1 MAFVSS
7 TSVLFILF
15 ISISGK
21 SIPNSYIEN
30 RINLIEREVDMQL
43 GSELVLNDDEKL
55 ANEILMHWK
64 QKEIEESFRN
74 PQYFNF
80 SKHYFDYKNDI
91 PKSKVYQIIR
101 GMPKGA
107 VLHVHSSLMLSTDR
121 LLNLTYENNLY
132 MCKNE
137 IGDLQFRFSEDIPK
151 WPCHTSWVLLSDL
164 RSLGDATKFDESL
177 KNYFTLFSGSSRGC
191 DKIDINTIW
200 RKFEKISNVISQL
213 IIYRPVTEKFFYE
226 ALNEFYNDN
235 IQYIEIRSGLK
246 SLYELNGTVHDKLY
260 MPRLYRDVAE
270 RFKRDH
276 PDFVGVKLIVTR
288 HRLKTDEE
296 IRKTINL
303 ARQVKQEMP
312 SFLAGFDLVGQ
323 EDLGRSLS
331 DILPLLNEAKNDL
344 KYYFHGGETNWYGT
358 STDENLFDAV
368 LLGSKRIG
376 HAYGLIKHPSLL
388 MAVKQYD
395 IALEVNVVSN
405 AVLGLVHDVRNHPLA
420 TYLAL
425 GLPVVLSSD
434 DPGVW
439 GADPL
444 SHDFYITFMG
454 VASKRAD
461 LRLLKQLA
469 INSIKYSTLDIK
481 NKEALYSVFHTKW
494 DVFIKQVL
502 TLSTNL

>member
-1 MAFVSS
+1 M
-7 TSVLFILF
+7 
-15 ISISGK
+15 
-21 SIPNSYIEN
+21 
-30 RINLIEREVDMQL
+30 NLIEREVDMQL
-43 GSELVLNDDEKL
+43 GSEVILNDDEKL

-80 SKHYFDYKNDI
+80 SKHYFAYKNDI

-101 GMPKGA
+101 RMPKGA
-107 VLHVHSSLMLSTDR
+107 ALHVHSSLMLSADR
-121 LLNLTYENNLY
+121 LLNLTYENHLY
-132 MCKNE
+132 MCNNE
-137 IGDLQFRFSEDIPK
+137 DGDLQFRFSEIPPK
-151 WPCHTSWVLLSDL
+151 SPCHTGWLLLKDL
-164 RSLGDATKFDESL
+164 RNLGDATKFDENL
-177 KNYFTLFSGSSRGC
+177 KNYFTIFSGSGQGC
-191 DKIDINTIW
+191 DNVNDINTIW
-200 RKFEKISNVISQL
+200 RKFEKVSKAISQL
-213 IIYRPVTEKFFYE
+213 IIYRPLTEKFFYE
-226 ALNEFYNDN
+226 ALNEFYKDN

-260 MPRLYRDVAE
+260 MPRLYREVAE

-303 ARQVKQEMP
+303 AMQVKRELP
-312 SFLAGFDLVGQ
+312 SFFAGFDLVGQ
-323 EDLGRSLS
+323 EDLGRPLS
-331 DILPLLNEAKNDL
+331 DILPFLTEAKNEL

-388 MAVKQYD
+388 IAVKQND

-405 AVLGLVHDVRNHPLA
+405 VVLGLVHDVRNHPLA

-425 GLPVVLSSD
+425 DLPVVLSSD

-444 SHDFYITFMG
+444 SHDFYITFVG

-469 INSIKYSTLDIK
+469 INSIKYSTLDTK
-481 NKEALYSVFHTKW
+481 HKETLFRVFYTKW

-502 TLSTNL
+502 TMSTNIYL